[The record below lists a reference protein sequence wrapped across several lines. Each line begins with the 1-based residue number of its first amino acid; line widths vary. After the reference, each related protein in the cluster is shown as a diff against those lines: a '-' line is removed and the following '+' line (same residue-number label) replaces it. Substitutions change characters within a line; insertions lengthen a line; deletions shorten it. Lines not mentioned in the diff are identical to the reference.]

1 MSSASIALP
10 RLRGRSVRVLRRR
23 FIVVAILTA
32 ILAGIYVFWFR
43 DSSLVAVKSV
53 HIEGTGD
60 RPIEKRID
68 SALAQAGRGMTTLHV
83 DHAALSKAVAPFP
96 QVESVSADP
105 KFPSSLT
112 IKVVERRPAALIGEG
127 SSAVAVAGDG
137 TVLRGSPASHLHL
150 PLLPLSA
157 PPKGPQLGGP
167 VLAQAEVLG
176 AAPRP
181 LRSEIDHSFNSQNGG
196 VGVTLTG
203 GVQLLFGDAAN
214 AVEKWRA
221 AVAVLTDPNL
231 GALDYVNLTVPDRPA
246 VGGSSYSAPP
256 LTGG

>member
-10 RLRGRSVRVLRRR
+10 RLRGRRVRVLRRR
-23 FIVVAILTA
+23 FVVVAILA
-32 ILAGIYVFWFR
+32 VILSAVYIFWFR
-43 DSSLVAVKSV
+43 DSSLVAVKAV

-68 SALAQAGRGMTTLHV
+68 TALAQAGRDMTTLHV
-83 DHAALSKAVAPFP
+83 NQAALADAVRPFP

-137 TVLRGSPASHLHL
+137 TILRGSPTSHLHL
-150 PLLPLSA
+150 PLLPLA
-157 PPKGPQLGGP
+157 AAPKGSRLGGP
-167 VLAQAEVLG
+167 VLGQAEVLG

-181 LRSEIDHSFNSQNGG
+181 LLSEIERSFNSETGM
-196 VGVTLTG
+196 GVTLTG
-203 GVQLLFGDAAN
+203 GVQLLFGDPHN
-214 AVEKWRA
+214 AVDKWRA

-231 GALDYVNLTVPDRPA
+231 GSLDYVNLTVPDRPA

-256 LTGG
+256 LAAG